1 MAVTLLLRRRL
12 AGSLLAALCLTSFAG
27 CRDDQSD
34 LDAAGRAPATDL
46 FAAWPGDES
55 FRVASEPIV
64 VVGAE
69 DALPLSWV
77 GGGAFFGDGIAIA
90 NGQFAEVLILDPE
103 GRLIARQGRRGDGP
117 GEYLSLE
124 NLVRHRDGLIAWD
137 VGHRRAN
144 LLDASGSYVG
154 ATTLRPVGL
163 KMSRMVGAFGN
174 SLLREMFD
182 MGFPGTGTVGPME
195 VRLPVAYEVVRLSDG
210 EVVFADTLAGEE
222 KWAARID
229 DTSGRRHGGEGV
241 IFGRK
246 AVAAVTDRYA
256 YLATTDSLTIT
267 RYDEA
272 GNAEVVSL
280 EHFRERA
287 NEDWEQR
294 VRETVWARQERSGS
308 SREVMKEFSR
318 GLIEDLPARATLPA
332 FSEMKGGAD
341 GLLWIREYP
350 NPFQEEVAWVG
361 FTEAWERKKRITM
374 PVGMTVLDIAE
385 DRVLARG
392 RGANDEE
399 LVEVYPLVR

>member
-1 MAVTLLLRRRL
+1 MTLLLRRRL
-12 AGSLLAALCLTSFAG
+12 AGSLLAALCLAPFAG
-27 CRDDQSD
+27 CRGDQSD

-350 NPFQEEVAWVG
+350 NPFQEEVVWVG

-385 DRVLARG
+385 GRVLARN